1 MIWLGERN
9 MEVLF
14 LDAPF
19 SGTVELS
26 KDTLAYLKKKKHKI
40 VALYASVQFV
50 NNLDLVR
57 KQLADNDIMPVTS
70 HADRT
75 QVKGQ
80 LLGCDNYHNSLNMP
94 RENMKEIDC
103 YLYVGDGKF
112 HPLAL
117 VYAQKDLHEMKEIV
131 CNDPLIKKMSLMGVN
146 DIKKIL
152 LRYRASLMKFLAAK
166 NIGVIVTVKPGQEQF
181 RPSLALEKRYADKK
195 FYYFI
200 DDVVSF
206 DQLEN
211 FNFIEVWINTTC
223 PRVGFDDQEKFAKGV
238 INLNDAL
245 MVEDILGRESVLTR
259 L

>member
-1 MIWLGERN
+1 

-19 SGTVELS
+19 SGTVELA
-26 KDTLAYLKKKKHKI
+26 KETLTYLKKKNYKT

-50 NNLDLVR
+50 NNLDTV
-57 KQLADNDIMPVTS
+57 KEQLAKNSITVITS

-75 QVKGQ
+75 HVKGQ
-80 LLGCDNYHNSLNMP
+80 LLGCDNYHNSLNLSKG
-94 RENMKEIDC
+94 EEETIDC
-103 YLYVGDGKF
+103 HLYIGDGKF

-117 VYAQKDLHEMKEIV
+117 VYAQKDQKELKEII
-131 CNDPLIKKMSLMGVN
+131 CNNPLAKKMSLMGVN
-146 DIKKIL
+146 DIKTIL
-152 LRYRASLMKFLAAK
+152 KKYKSSLMKFL
-166 NIGVIVTVKPGQEQF
+166 NSNTVGVLVTIKPGQEQF
-181 RPSLALEKRYADKK
+181 RPALALEKRFPGKK

-200 DDVVSF
+200 DNVISF

-211 FNFIEVWINTTC
+211 FNFIEVWVNTTC
-223 PRVGFDDQEKFAKGV
+223 PRVGFDDQEKFTKGV

-245 MVEDILGRESVLTR
+245 MAGDILGRDSVMNR

>member
-1 MIWLGERN
+1 

-14 LDAPF
+14 LDAPYAG
-19 SGTVELS
+19 SVELA
-26 KDTLAYLKKKKHKI
+26 KETLAYLKKQKFQT

-50 NNLDLVR
+50 NNLDTVR
-57 KQLADNDIMPVTS
+57 EQLRQHDIAVITS

-75 QVKGQ
+75 HVKGQ
-80 LLGCDNYHNSLNMP
+80 ILGCDNYHNSLNMS
-94 RENMKEIDC
+94 RDESKAVDC

-117 VYAQKDLHEMKEIV
+117 VYAQKDMHEIKEIV
-131 CNDPLIKKMSLMGVN
+131 CNDPLAKKISLMGVA

-152 LRYRASLMKFLAAK
+152 LKYKSSLMKFLTAK
-166 NIGVIVTVKPGQEQF
+166 TIGVIVTIKPGQEQF
-181 RPSLALEKRYADKK
+181 RPALALEKRYANKK
-195 FYYFI
+195 FYYFL
-200 DDVVSF
+200 DNVVSF

-211 FNFIEVWINTTC
+211 FNFIEVWVNTTC
-223 PRVGFDDQEKFAKGV
+223 PRVGFDDQEKFVKGV

-245 MVEDILGRESVLTR
+245 MAEDILGRESVLTR

>member
-1 MIWLGERN
+1 

-26 KDTLAYLKKKKHKI
+26 KDTIAYLKKKKYKTI
-40 VALYASVQFV
+40 ALYASVQFV
-50 NNLDLVR
+50 NNLDVVR
-57 KQLADNDIMPVTS
+57 KQLADNNITVITS

-80 LLGCDNYHNSLNMP
+80 LLGCDNYHNSLNMS
-94 RENMKEIDC
+94 RDEAKKSDC

-117 VYAQKDLHEMKEIV
+117 VYAQKDMHEMKEIV
-131 CNDPLIKKMSLMGVN
+131 CNDPIQKKMSLMGIT

-152 LRYRASLMKFLAAK
+152 LRYRASLMKFLTAK
-166 NIGVIVTVKPGQEQF
+166 TIGVIVTIKPGQEQF
-181 RPSLALEKRYADKK
+181 RPSLLLEKRYADKK
-195 FYYFI
+195 CYYFI
-200 DDVVSF
+200 DNVVSF

-211 FNFIEVWINTTC
+211 FNFIDVWINTAC
-223 PRVGFDDQEKFAKGV
+223 PRVGFDDQEKFTKGV

-245 MVEDILGRESVLTR
+245 MAEDILGRDSVLTR

>member
-1 MIWLGERN
+1 MD
-9 MEVLF
+9 VLF

-26 KDTLAYLKKKKHKI
+26 KDTLAYLKKNKYKT

-57 KQLADNDIMPVTS
+57 KQLAENNITAATS

-75 QVKGQ
+75 NVKGQ
-80 LLGCDNYHNSLNMP
+80 LLGCDNYHNSLNMS
-94 RENMKEIDC
+94 RDDSKAVDC

-117 VYAQKDLHEMKEIV
+117 VYAQKDMHEMKEIV
-131 CNDPLIKKMSLMGVN
+131 CNDPLTKKMSLMGVA

-152 LRYRASLMKFLAAK
+152 LKYRASLMKFLTAK
-166 NIGVIVTVKPGQEQF
+166 TIGVIVTIKPGQEQF
-181 RPSLALEKRYADKK
+181 RPALALEKRYANKK

-200 DDVVSF
+200 DNVVSF

-211 FNFIEVWINTTC
+211 FNFIDVWVNTSC

-245 MVEDILGRESVLTR
+245 MAEDILGRESVLTR

>member
-1 MIWLGERN
+1 

-26 KDTLAYLKKKKHKI
+26 KDTLAYLKKNEYNT

-50 NNLDLVR
+50 NNLDTVR
-57 KQLADNDIMPVTS
+57 KQLAENDIKVITS

-80 LLGCDNYHNSLNMP
+80 LLGCDNYHNSLNMS
-94 RENMKEIDC
+94 RDESKAVDC

-117 VYAQKDLHEMKEIV
+117 VYAQKDMYEMKEIV
-131 CNDPLIKKMSLMGVN
+131 CNDPMQKKMSLMGVQ

-152 LRYRASLMKFLAAK
+152 LKYRASLMRFLAGK
-166 NIGVIVTVKPGQEQF
+166 TIGVIVTIKPGQEQF
-181 RPSLALEKRYADKK
+181 RPSLVLEKRYANKK
-195 FYYFI
+195 FYYFL
-200 DDVVSF
+200 DNVVSF

-211 FNFIEVWINTTC
+211 FNFIDVWVNTTC
-223 PRVGFDDQEKFAKGV
+223 PRVGFDDQEKFARGV

-245 MVEDILGRESVLTR
+245 MAEDILGRESVLTR

>member
-1 MIWLGERN
+1 

-19 SGTVELS
+19 SGTVELA
-26 KDTLAYLKKKKHKI
+26 KETLTYLKKKKYKT

-50 NNLDLVR
+50 NNLDQVR
-57 KQLADNDIMPVTS
+57 KQLADNNINVITS

-80 LLGCDNYHNSLNMP
+80 LLGCDNYHNSLNLSKDDS
-94 RENMKEIDC
+94 NAVDC

-117 VYAQKDLHEMKEIV
+117 VYAQKDMQEMKEIV
-131 CNDPLIKKMSLMGVN
+131 CNDPLIKKMSLMGVQ

-152 LRYRASLMKFLAAK
+152 LKYRSSLMRFLTAK
-166 NIGVIVTVKPGQEQF
+166 TIGVIVTIKPGQEQF
-181 RPSLALEKRYADKK
+181 RPSLMLEKRYANKK

-200 DDVVSF
+200 DNVVSF

-211 FNFIEVWINTTC
+211 FNFIDVWVNTTC
-223 PRVGFDDQEKFAKGV
+223 PRVGFDDQEKFTKGV

-245 MVEDILGRESVLTR
+245 MAEDILGRDSVLTR

>member
-1 MIWLGERN
+1 

-26 KDTLAYLKKKKHKI
+26 KDTLSYLKKQKYKT

-50 NNLDLVR
+50 NNLETV
-57 KQLADNDIMPVTS
+57 KEQLQKNNITVVTS

-75 QVKGQ
+75 HVKGQ
-80 LLGCDNYHNSLNMP
+80 LLGCDNYHNSLNLS
-94 RENMKEIDC
+94 REESKAVDC

-117 VYAQKDLHEMKEIV
+117 VYAQKDMHEMKEIV
-131 CNDPLIKKMSLMGVN
+131 CNDPMQKKMSLMGTA

-152 LRYRASLMKFLAAK
+152 MKYRASLMKFLTAK
-166 NIGVIVTVKPGQEQF
+166 TVGVIVTIKPGQEQF
-181 RPSLALEKRYADKK
+181 RPSLVLEKRYANKK

-200 DDVVSF
+200 DNVVSF

-211 FNFIEVWINTTC
+211 FNFIEVWVNTTC
-223 PRVGFDDQEKFAKGV
+223 PRVGFDDQEKFVKGV

-245 MVEDILGRESVLTR
+245 MAEDILSRESVLTK
-259 L
+259 LH

>member
-1 MIWLGERN
+1 

-26 KDTLAYLKKKKHKI
+26 KDTLAYLKKNKYKT

-50 NNLDLVR
+50 NNLDTVR
-57 KQLADNDIMPVTS
+57 KQLAENNITVITS

-94 RENMKEIDC
+94 REDSKAADC

-117 VYAQKDLHEMKEIV
+117 VYAQKDMHEMKEIV
-131 CNDPLIKKMSLMGVN
+131 CNDPMQKKMSLM
-146 DIKKIL
+146 DITDVKKIL
-152 LRYRASLMKFLAAK
+152 LKYRASLMKFLAAK
-166 NIGVIVTVKPGQEQF
+166 NVGVIVTVKPGQEQF
-181 RPSLALEKRYADKK
+181 SPSLALEKRYANKK
-195 FYYFI
+195 FYSFI
-200 DDVVSF
+200 DNVVSF

-211 FNFIEVWINTTC
+211 FNFIDVWVNTSC
-223 PRVGFDDQEKFAKGV
+223 PRVGFDDQEKFARGV
-238 INLNDAL
+238 INLNDA
-245 MVEDILGRESVLTR
+245 
-259 L
+259 